1 MGGYKKMAS
10 KRMFSLRI
18 IDTARFIRMPISCQ
32 ALYFHLALRADDDG
46 VVEAYNVMRL
56 LGCSE
61 DDLRVLVAKQFIQV
75 LNEDLVTYINDWSE
89 HNSIRAD
96 RKIDSIYKDLLISIN
111 PDIQLVEK
119 KQRADVK
126 KVVEVVEEVKKE
138 MACTIEVPKKEEPKK
153 VEEPTKRTR
162 KVFVKPTLEEVQA
175 YCKERKNS
183 VDAQR
188 FIDFYESK
196 GWKVGT
202 SPMKDWKASI
212 RTWEKRQAPQSQ
224 ANNGLPRGS
233 NSDFDD
239 LKDLLDL

>member
-1 MGGYKKMAS
+1 MAS

-18 IDTARFIRMPISCQ
+18 IDTARFMKMPISCQ

-75 LNEDLVTYINDWSE
+75 LNEDLVTYINDWTE

-96 RKIDSIYKDLLISIN
+96 RKIDSIYKDLLISVN
-111 PDIQLVEK
+111 PDIQLVKK

-126 KVVEVVEEVKKE
+126 K
-138 MACTIEVPKKEEPKK
+138 AILEEPQKEAEAKK
-153 VEEPTKRTR
+153 KR
-162 KVFVKPTLEEVQA
+162 KVFKKPTLEEVQA

-202 SPMKDWKASI
+202 SPMKDWKASV
-212 RTWEKRQAPQSQ
+212 RTWEKRQTPQQ
-224 ANNGLPRGS
+224 QTNNGLPSDS

>member
-1 MGGYKKMAS
+1 MAT

-18 IDTARFIRMPISCQ
+18 IDTARFMKMPISCQ

-61 DDLRVLVAKQFIQV
+61 DELRVLVAKQFIQV
-75 LNEDLVTYINDWSE
+75 LNEDLVTYINDWTE

-96 RKIDSIYKDLLISIN
+96 RKIDSIYKELLISIN

-119 KQRADVK
+119 KQRADIK
-126 KVVEVVEEVKKE
+126 KTVEVAKEVQKE
-138 MACTIEVPKKEEPKK
+138 MDCTIEVPKK
-153 VEEPTKRTR
+153 VEEPPKKPR
-162 KVFVKPTLEEVQA
+162 KVFKKPTLEEVKS

-202 SPMKDWKASI
+202 SPMKDWKASV
-212 RTWEKRQAPQSQ
+212 RTWEKRQTPQPQ
-224 ANNGLPRGS
+224 ANNGLPSGS
-233 NSDFDD
+233 NTDFDD

>member
-1 MGGYKKMAS
+1 
-10 KRMFSLRI
+10 MFSLRI

-75 LNEDLVTYINDWSE
+75 LNDDLVTYINDWTE

-111 PDIQLVEK
+111 PNIQLVEK

-126 KVVEVVEEVKKE
+126 KTVEVVEEVKKE

-153 VEEPTKRTR
+153 VEEPPKRTR

-202 SPMKDWKASI
+202 SPMKDWKACV
-212 RTWEKRQAPQSQ
+212 RTWEKRQTPQPQ
-224 ANNGLPRGS
+224 ANNGLPSGS
-233 NSDFDD
+233 NTDFDD

>member
-1 MGGYKKMAS
+1 
-10 KRMFSLRI
+10 MFSLRI

-75 LNEDLVTYINDWSE
+75 LNDDLVTYINDWTE

-126 KVVEVVEEVKKE
+126 KVVEVVEEETV
-138 MACTIEVPKKEEPKK
+138 CTIEVPKKEEPKK
-153 VEEPTKRTR
+153 VEEPPKRTR

-183 VDAQR
+183 IDAQR

-202 SPMKDWKASI
+202 SPMKDWKACV
-212 RTWEKRQAPQSQ
+212 RTWEKRQTPQQ
-224 ANNGLPRGS
+224 QTNNGLPSGS
-233 NSDFDD
+233 NSDFDE

>member
-1 MGGYKKMAS
+1 
-10 KRMFSLRI
+10 
-18 IDTARFIRMPISCQ
+18 MPISCQ

-61 DDLRVLVAKQFIQV
+61 DDLRVLVAKKFVQV
-75 LNEDLVTYINDWSE
+75 LNEDLVAYINDWAE

-96 RKIDSIYKDLLISIN
+96 RKIDSIYKELLISVN
-111 PDIQLVEK
+111 PDIQLVAK

-126 KVVEVVEEVKKE
+126 K
-138 MACTIEVPKKEEPKK
+138 AILEEPQKEAEAKK
-153 VEEPTKRTR
+153 KR
-162 KVFVKPTLEEVQA
+162 KVFRKPTLEEVQA
-175 YCKERKNS
+175 YCKERKNN

-202 SPMKDWKASI
+202 SPMKDWKASV
-212 RTWEKRQAPQSQ
+212 RTWEIRQKPQKQ
-224 ANNGLPRGS
+224 ANNGLPSGS
-233 NSDFDD
+233 NSDFDE

>member
-1 MGGYKKMAS
+1 
-10 KRMFSLRI
+10 
-18 IDTARFIRMPISCQ
+18 MPISCQ

-75 LNEDLVTYINDWSE
+75 LNEDLVAYINDWTE

-119 KQRADVK
+119 RQRADVK
-126 KVVEVVEEVKKE
+126 KAVEVVGEKDVEVKK
-138 MACTIEVPKKEEPKK
+138 K
-153 VEEPTKRTR
+153 R
-162 KVFVKPTLEEVQA
+162 KVFKKPTLEEVQS
-175 YCKERKNS
+175 YCNERKNS

-196 GWKVGT
+196 GWKVGRN
-202 SPMKDWKASI
+202 PMKDWKACV
-212 RTWEKRQAPQSQ
+212 RTWEKRQTPQPQ
-224 ANNGLPRGS
+224 ANNGLPSGS
-233 NSDFDD
+233 YTDFDD

>member
-1 MGGYKKMAS
+1 MAT

-18 IDTARFIRMPISCQ
+18 IDTARFMKMPISCQ

-61 DDLRVLVAKQFIQV
+61 DDLRVLVAKKFVQV
-75 LNEDLVTYINDWSE
+75 LNEDLVAYINDWTE

-96 RKIDSIYKDLLISIN
+96 RKIDSIYKELLISVN
-111 PDIQLVEK
+111 PDIQLVKK

-126 KVVEVVEEVKKE
+126 K
-138 MACTIEVPKKEEPKK
+138 AILEEPQKEAEAKK
-153 VEEPTKRTR
+153 KR
-162 KVFVKPTLEEVQA
+162 KVFRKPTLEEVQA
-175 YCKERKNS
+175 YCKERKNN

-202 SPMKDWKASI
+202 SPMKDWKASV
-212 RTWEKRQAPQSQ
+212 RTWERRQTPQKQ
-224 ANNGLPRGS
+224 ANNGLPSGS

-239 LKDLLDL
+239 LKELLDL

>member
-1 MGGYKKMAS
+1 MAS
-10 KRMFSLRI
+10 KRMFSLRV
-18 IDTARFIRMPISCQ
+18 IDTARFMRMPISCQ

-96 RKIDSIYKDLLISIN
+96 RKIDSIYKDLLISVN

-119 KQRADVK
+119 KPRADVK
-126 KVVEVVEEVKKE
+126 KTVEVVEEPKNAEPKQTEQKKEVEEVKK
-138 MACTIEVPKKEEPKK
+138 P
-153 VEEPTKRTR
+153 R
-162 KVFVKPTLEEVQA
+162 KVFKKPTLEEVQA
-175 YCKERKNS
+175 YCNERNNMI
-183 VDAQR
+183 DAQR
-188 FIDFYESK
+188 FIDYYESN
-196 GWKVGT
+196 GWHVGRN
-202 SPMKDWKASI
+202 PMKDWKASV
-212 RTWEKRQAPQSQ
+212 RNWERRQTPQPQ
-224 ANNGLPRGS
+224 ANNGLPSGS
-233 NSDFDD
+233 NTDFDE

>member
-1 MGGYKKMAS
+1 MAT

-18 IDTARFIRMPISCQ
+18 IDTARFMKMPISCQ

-61 DDLRVLVAKQFIQV
+61 DDLRVLVAKKFVQV
-75 LNEDLVTYINDWSE
+75 LNEDLVAYINDWKE

-96 RKIDSIYKDLLISIN
+96 RKIDSIYKELLISVN

-119 KQRADVK
+119 RQRADVK
-126 KVVEVVEEVKKE
+126 K
-138 MACTIEVPKKEEPKK
+138 AILEEPQKEAEAKK
-153 VEEPTKRTR
+153 KR
-162 KVFVKPTLEEVQA
+162 KVFRKPTLEEVQA

-202 SPMKDWKASI
+202 SQMKDWKASV
-212 RTWEKRQAPQSQ
+212 RTWEKRQTPQPQ
-224 ANNGLPRGS
+224 ANNGLPSGS

-239 LKDLLDL
+239 LKELLDL

>member
-1 MGGYKKMAS
+1 MAT

-61 DDLRVLVAKQFIQV
+61 DDLRVLVAKKFVQV
-75 LNEDLVTYINDWSE
+75 LNEDLVAYINDWTE

-126 KVVEVVEEVKKE
+126 KTVEVVEEVKKE

-153 VEEPTKRTR
+153 VEEPPKRTR

-202 SPMKDWKASI
+202 SPMKDWKASV
-212 RTWEKRQAPQSQ
+212 RTWEKRQTPQQ
-224 ANNGLPRGS
+224 QTNNGLQSDS
-233 NSDFDD
+233 NADFAD
-239 LKDLLDL
+239 LKELLDL

>member
-1 MGGYKKMAS
+1 
-10 KRMFSLRI
+10 MFSLRI

-61 DDLRVLVAKQFIQV
+61 DDLRVLAAKQFIQV
-75 LNEDLVTYINDWSE
+75 INDDLVTYINDWTE

-126 KVVEVVEEVKKE
+126 KTVEVVEEVKKE

-153 VEEPTKRTR
+153 VEEQPKRTR

-202 SPMKDWKASI
+202 SPMKDWKASV
-212 RTWEKRQAPQSQ
+212 RTWEKRQTPQQ
-224 ANNGLPRGS
+224 QTNNGLPSGS
-233 NSDFDD
+233 NSDFAD
-239 LKDLLDL
+239 LKELLDL

>member
-1 MGGYKKMAS
+1 MAS
-10 KRMFSLRI
+10 KRMFSLRV
-18 IDTARFIRMPISCQ
+18 IDTARFMRMPISCQ

-96 RKIDSIYKDLLISIN
+96 RKIDSIYKDLLISVN

-119 KQRADVK
+119 KPRADVK
-126 KVVEVVEEVKKE
+126 KPIEVVEE
-138 MACTIEVPKKEEPKK
+138 PKNAEPKQEEPKK
-153 VEEPTKRTR
+153 EGAEVKKPR
-162 KVFVKPTLEEVQA
+162 KVFKKPTLEEVQA
-175 YCKERKNS
+175 YCQERKNS
-183 VDAQR
+183 IDAQR
-188 FIDFYESK
+188 FIDYYESN
-196 GWKVGT
+196 GWHVGRN
-202 SPMKDWKASI
+202 PMKDWKASV
-212 RTWEKRQAPQSQ
+212 RNWERRQAPQPQ
-224 ANNGLPRGS
+224 ANNGLPSGS
-233 NSDFDD
+233 NTDFDD

>member
-1 MGGYKKMAS
+1 MAT
-10 KRMFSLRI
+10 KRMFSIRI
-18 IDTARFIRMPISCQ
+18 IDTARFMKMPISCQ

-61 DDLRVLVAKQFIQV
+61 DDLRVLVAKKFVQV
-75 LNEDLVTYINDWSE
+75 LNEDLVSYINDWTV

-96 RKIDSIYKDLLISIN
+96 RKIDSIYKELLISVN

-126 KVVEVVEEVKKE
+126 K
-138 MACTIEVPKKEEPKK
+138 AILEEPQKEAEAKK
-153 VEEPTKRTR
+153 KR
-162 KVFVKPTLEEVQA
+162 KVFKKPTLEEVQA

-202 SPMKDWKASI
+202 SPMKDWKASV
-212 RTWEKRQAPQSQ
+212 RTWEKRQTPQQ
-224 ANNGLPRGS
+224 QTNNGLLSGS
-233 NSDFDD
+233 NTDFDD

>member
-1 MGGYKKMAS
+1 
-10 KRMFSLRI
+10 MFSLRI

-61 DDLRVLVAKQFIQV
+61 DDLRVLVAKQFVQV
-75 LNEDLVTYINDWSE
+75 LNEDLVAYINDWKE

-119 KQRADVK
+119 RQRADVK
-126 KVVEVVEEVKKE
+126 K
-138 MACTIEVPKKEEPKK
+138 AILEEPQKEAEAKK
-153 VEEPTKRTR
+153 KR
-162 KVFVKPTLEEVQA
+162 KVFRKPTLEEVQA

-202 SPMKDWKASI
+202 SPMKDWKASV
-212 RTWEKRQAPQSQ
+212 RTWEKRQTPQPQ
-224 ANNGLPRGS
+224 ANNGLPSGS

-239 LKDLLDL
+239 LKELLDL